1 MFTQIKSP
9 ALGTILDLDGPTI
22 RELPVRVQ
30 LVNAV
35 EDQSFQLLQW
45 QHGRRQ
51 AIADAI
57 VSCGMALVGAG
68 IVAAWCG
75 MVLGY

>member
-1 MFTQIKSP
+1 MFTFIKGHNHP
-9 ALGTILDLDGPTI
+9 TAIDLDGPTV

-30 LVNAV
+30 LVNPV
-35 EDQSFQLLQW
+35 DDQSFQLLQW